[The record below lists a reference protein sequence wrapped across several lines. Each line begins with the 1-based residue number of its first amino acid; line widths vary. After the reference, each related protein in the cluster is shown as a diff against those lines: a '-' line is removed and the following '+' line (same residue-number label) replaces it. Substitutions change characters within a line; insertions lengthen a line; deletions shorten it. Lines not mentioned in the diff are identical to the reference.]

1 VALGA
6 GQIKTGAPTRSE
18 RTAKY
23 NRLLEIEAQLGAN
36 AVYKGLAAYPLTSR

>member
-1 VALGA
+1 MGA

-23 NRLLEIEAQLGAN
+23 NRLLEIEEQLGAH
-36 AVYKGLAAYPLTSR
+36 AVYKGLAAYPLASK